1 MKKSYFIYA
10 GLLIIFLAWS
20 ARKIMNR
27 SEFKAKYYKDL
38 EGEDLKGFPAWLL
51 GGTASYEGGD
61 GNGKFAAPPYY
72 NVFSLQVPKKGW
84 AGKKVLQAST
94 GNYFRAYNSYRE
106 ATRDFLNLLIGWPS
120 KYGPAVAAAR
130 KGDSL
135 AFAKAL
141 QAAGYGDP
149 GKTTYASELFGR
161 IESFKG

>member
-1 MKKSYFIYA
+1 MIYGA
-10 GLLIIFLAWS
+10 LSIIFLAWF
-20 ARKIMNR
+20 ARKAMNR
-27 SEFKAKYYKDL
+27 KEYKDKYYREI
-38 EGEDLKGFPAWLL
+38 EGEDLRGFPAWIL
-51 GGTASYEGGD
+51 GGVSSYEGGD
-61 GNGKFAAPPYY
+61 GNGNLAAAPY
-72 NVFSLQVPKKGW
+72 NNIFSLQVPQKGW
-84 AGKKVLQAST
+84 TGKKVLQKST
-94 GNYFRAYNSYRE
+94 GNYFRAYNNYRE